1 MIPQEAKLFEIKSRL
16 SSFINERNWHQFH
29 TPKNLIISLSVEV
42 AELMRLF
49 LWKTDEKIISDL
61 DEKEFDKNIKEEMA
75 DIFNNLLYLSMLMEV
90 DLLTASLEK
99 IEKNKLKYP
108 IQQAEEFS
116 KSKT

>member
-61 DEKEFDKNIKEEMA
+61 DEEEFDKNIKEEMA

>member
-1 MIPQEAKLFEIKSRL
+1 MISQEAKLFEIKSRL
-16 SSFINERNWHQFH
+16 STFINERNWHQFH

-61 DEKEFDKNIKEEMA
+61 DEEEFDQSIKDEMA

-99 IEKNKLKYP
+99 IEKNKRKYP
-108 IQQAEEFS
+108 IEQAEEFS